1 MEKGCFEVQRFGKRV
16 VVDGEK
22 LLNEVEFL
30 QRHLKKV
37 EKSGGYHPDFRA
49 GMRIARLML
58 AGAVRAAKKR

>member
-37 EKSGGYHPDFRA
+37 EKSGGIILIS
-49 GMRIARLML
+49 GQ
-58 AGAVRAAKKR
+58 G